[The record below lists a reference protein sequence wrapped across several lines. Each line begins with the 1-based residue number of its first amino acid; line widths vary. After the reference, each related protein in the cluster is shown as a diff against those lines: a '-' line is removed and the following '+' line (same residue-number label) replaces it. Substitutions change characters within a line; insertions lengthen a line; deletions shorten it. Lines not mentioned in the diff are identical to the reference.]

1 MIAAS
6 MTAADSADVRARILG
21 HLDEVKDPCSVATGE
36 PMGLAEM
43 GLVKSVDISEHGAV
57 SVVLRLT
64 SPFCEMIGFLKSEA
78 VAKIAGLPTVA
89 SVTVESDSG
98 FDWSPEDMAP
108 HLRQRREER
117 LRAVRADVAAHR
129 LLPLIIERRDTSS

>member
-1 MIAAS
+1 
-6 MTAADSADVRARILG
+6 MTAELRERILG

-43 GLVKSVDISEHGAV
+43 GLVRSLDISDDGAV

-64 SPFCEMIGFLKSEA
+64 SPFCEMIGFLTSESE
-78 VAKIAGLPTVA
+78 AKIASLAGVA
-89 SVTVESDSG
+89 SVTVQSDSG

-108 HLRQRREER
+108 HRQLRREER
-117 LRAVRADVAAHR
+117 LAAVRNDVAAHR
-129 LLPLIIERRDTSS
+129 RLPLTIIRQETS